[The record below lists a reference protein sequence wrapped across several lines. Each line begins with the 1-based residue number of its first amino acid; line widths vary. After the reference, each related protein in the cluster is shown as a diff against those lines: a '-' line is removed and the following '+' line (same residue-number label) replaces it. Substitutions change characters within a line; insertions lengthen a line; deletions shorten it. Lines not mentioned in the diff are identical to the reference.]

1 MNIPIATLLVL
12 ARTLSG
18 SAWAFDSEPQPVDLA
33 DTAQVFTNANF
44 STGYVPS
51 GSPLAVQ
58 FEIQANGGADVS
70 MQGTSAMSWPDAL
83 LLQFTGDPGSGIFL
97 LDASLDAVTTVQ
109 VDLSDWGYYGTFEI
123 DRRTLS
129 FDGMRFFDPFV
140 LDGSAEPRVEIADPG
155 NNTSLISY
163 TYSIFVG
170 LDLTFNADMSTLVTV
185 GFSGEQLQTNDAITT
200 TENSVATVTYEPVG
214 DYLVDTTY
222 TGGWDA
228 TLDLVLTPS
237 IEACASVFGCFT
249 VVEFDV
255 PINIL
260 TDSFL
265 QDFPAV
271 QEIFPLPLIA
281 PGLDQADM
289 GDVEVGQITNL
300 QVPIGNDGSLSVY
313 GQATIEG
320 SGDFTV
326 YPETFDAQPATEDG
340 VVVTFAPTLDGPQA
354 AVLVLA
360 SNDPGT
366 PELRIPLTANG
377 TLPPDTGTDVGWDTG
392 DTTVKATSSCGC
404 ASAPDAGSSMAVA
417 LVALGIVQLA
427 RRRPV

>member
-1 MNIPIATLLVL
+1 MNITLATLIL
-12 ARTLSG
+12 AHSLSG

-33 DTAQVFTNANF
+33 DTAQVFTNANY

-83 LLQFTGDPGSGIFL
+83 MLQFTGDPGSGIFM

-129 FDGMRFFDPFV
+129 FDGMTFFDPFA
-140 LDGSAEPRVEIADPG
+140 LEGSAEPRVEIADPG
-155 NNTSLISY
+155 NNTNLITY

-170 LDLTFNADMSTLVTV
+170 LDLTFTADLSTLVTV
-185 GFSGEQLQTNDAITT
+185 GFSGEQFQANDAITT
-200 TENSVATVTYEPVG
+200 TENAVNTVTYEPVG
-214 DYLVDTTY
+214 DYLVDTTF
-222 TGGWDA
+222 TGAWDA
-228 TLDLVLTPS
+228 DLDLVISPA

-255 PINIL
+255 PITL
-260 TDSFL
+260 LADSFV

-281 PGLDQADM
+281 VGIEQADM
-289 GDVEVGQITNL
+289 GDVEVGEIANL
-300 QVPIGNDGSLSVY
+300 EVPIGNDGSLAVY
-313 GQATIEG
+313 GTATIEG
-320 SGDFTV
+320 GSDFSV
-326 YPETFDAQPATEDG
+326 YPETFDAMPATVDG
-340 VVVTFAPTLDGPQA
+340 VVVTYSPTIDGAQA
-354 AVLVLA
+354 AELVLT

-366 PELRIPLTANG
+366 PEVRIPLTANG
-377 TLPPDTGTDVGWDTG
+377 TLPETDSDVGWDTG
-392 DTTVKATSSCGC
+392 EDTVKTTSSCGC
-404 ASAPDAGSSMAVA
+404 ASTPDAGAGLAAAMA
-417 LVALGIVQLA
+417 ALGIVRVA
-427 RRRPV
+427 RRRRA